1 MIPLHLA
8 RIRGGMANPPLRCA
22 VLVVQKHADRK
33 KRNLANVNKVLP
45 HEVAQTVKGSNDTRF
60 YGVGSGDVGKELPR
74 NKSVL
79 CVLFVGELAQK
90 HRQKTFPTYM
100 FVAGIILRV
109 NHCCTRCFPYHS
121 PLFASRACDT
131 VETGLI

>member
-1 MIPLHLA
+1 MDIFSLQVGYSLKA
-8 RIRGGMANPPLRCA
+8 
-22 VLVVQKHADRK
+22 
-33 KRNLANVNKVLP
+33 VNKSKNTHIVNRVLP
-45 HEVAQTVKGSNDTRF
+45 REVAQAVKGSNDTRF

-79 CVLFVGELAQK
+79 YVLFVGEPAQK
-90 HRQKTFPTYM
+90 HRQETFPGCM

-109 NHCCTRCFPYHS
+109 NHCCTRCFPQHS